1 MSMEKMI
8 MDLIDAMEDLAEGK
22 ETPQRQVLKGESF
35 VAKLVID
42 KGSID
47 FSIRA
52 TGHGKTYRAKR
63 TVRVS
68 DELQIK
74 QAQCVQIREDFH
86 RYIATLDKN
95 LFNIVCKHF
104 KPGQLKAINDNVENN
119 NTDPNL
125 MAETIDMFKKTVD
138 KVIMDTVTRLKSQM
152 TSFPQ
157 H

>member
-1 MSMEKMI
+1 MEKMI

-22 ETPQRQVLKGESF
+22 EIPQRQVLKGEGF

-42 KGSID
+42 RGFVD

-52 TGHGKTYRAKR
+52 TGHGKTCHAKCAAQ
-63 TVRVS
+63 VP

-74 QAQCVQIREDFH
+74 QAQCAQIREDFH
-86 RYIATLDKN
+86 KYIATLDEA
-95 LFNIVCKHF
+95 LFNKVCKHF
-104 KPGQLKAINDNVENN
+104 KPGQFKAMSDNVEDN

-125 MAETIDMFKKTVD
+125 MAETIDIFKKTVD

-157 H
+157 P